1 MAGLDPA
8 MTLRGFWNTREIS
21 AIDMTFRLKRGERL
35 VLATHN
41 QGKLRE
47 MRDLLAPFGIELVSA
62 GDLRLAEPVETETT
76 FIGNAMIKAAAAA
89 NASGLTALSDDSGIE
104 IAALDGAPGVVSAD
118 WAGPTKD
125 FRLAMQR
132 VHDEMQARGLNFDGK
147 PRANFTS
154 VLCLA
159 RPGAPADCFEGKVFG
174 HVVWPPR
181 GIHGFGYDP
190 MFVPEGHMQ
199 TFGEMDPAQ
208 KHLLSHRARSFE
220 KFAGACL
227 G

>member
-1 MAGLDPA
+1 MPV
-8 MTLRGFWNTREIS
+8 
-21 AIDMTFRLKRGERL
+21 RLKRGERL

-47 MRDLLAPFGIELVSA
+47 MRALLVPYGVELVAA
-62 GDLRLAEPVETETT
+62 GDLGLAEPAETETT
-76 FIGNAMIKAAAAA
+76 FIGNATIKAMAAA

-104 IAALDGAPGVVSAD
+104 IAGLNGAPGVVSAD
-118 WAGPTKD
+118 WAGPSKD

-132 VHDEMQARGLNFDGK
+132 VHDEMLARGLNFDGK

-159 RPGAPADCFEGKVFG
+159 RPGEPAQSFEGKVFG
-174 HVVWPPR
+174 HIVWPPR
-181 GIHGFGYDP
+181 GSYGFGYDP
-190 MFVPEGHMQ
+190 MFVPDGHTQ
-199 TFGEMDPAQ
+199 TFGEMDPFL
-208 KHLLSHRARSFE
+208 KHRLSHRARSFE

-227 G
+227 D